1 MAYFGNESAVPTM
14 TSYNTPSGIVT
25 WSSESTASSS
35 YKGWNVFAR
44 NTTFWQSGNVASAW
58 VAYQFPTEK
67 RIAKYTLE
75 AGAYPNAAPKTWTF
89 EGSNDGLAWDVLDTQ
104 TTTQTWAV
112 GTKRQYSINNLKSYL
127 RYRVNVSS
135 NMVSDAY
142 SVCIT
147 NIEMFEMFYSNK
159 ILLSLNGSN
168 KIVKDTGYKSISAI
182 PILTSDTSSPLGVAS
197 SSGTVTGA
205 WKAFDGVQNIAATD
219 DGWMSLYNATSG
231 WLRFDFVSKKKIR
244 AYGLKAHNYTSSRN
258 AKNWTFE
265 GSNDNG
271 NTWVVLDKQEDFVP
285 AKWISGIWLYFE
297 LKDYSKD
304 FLSYR
309 LNISSNNGATYTA
322 VGEMVMLES
331 NDPLLIQLPNVLNEN
346 HFIKYGALSIDVTKG
361 CCGVQN
367 INNELTPLGEGK
379 IFTHTVDMSKRQINK
394 INLS

>member
-159 ILLSLNGSN
+159 ILLSSGERTYSLSR
-168 KIVKDTGYKSISAI
+168 KYTESLI
-182 PILTSDTSSPLGVAS
+182 PIMTSNTTPSGIAS
-197 SSGTVTGA
+197 ASDETATPA
-205 WKAFDGVQNIAATD
+205 FRAFDGK
-219 DGWMSLYNATSG
+219 SLSN
-231 WLRFDFVSKKKIR
+231 
-244 AYGLKAHNYTSSRN
+244 NYWGAN
-258 AKNWTFE
+258 AKTYGWIAYDFKTPTLVARYDLTVILDNPKFPPKDWTFE
-265 GSNDNG
+265 GSNDG
-271 NTWVVLDKQEDFVP
+271 SSWTVLDTQTNQTNWVNNTPNIYNINKSVYYQR
-285 AKWISGIWLYFE
+285 
-297 LKDYSKD
+297 
-304 FLSYR
+304 YR
-309 LNISSNNGATYTA
+309 LNATSNNGAVSLGIGEMRMYGVKHLLVESFHYNPDEKMYETYGMSEIA
-322 VGEMVMLES
+322 DLSIKVGETREPINTS
-331 NDPLLIQLPNVLNEN
+331 N
-346 HFIKYGALSIDVTKG
+346 T
-361 CCGVQN
+361 
-367 INNELTPLGEGK
+367 LGTGK
-379 IFTHTVDMSKRQINK
+379 IFEHTVNMSKRQINK

>member
-112 GTKRQYSINNLKSYL
+112 GTKRQYSINNLKSYF

-159 ILLSLNGSN
+159 ILLSSGERTYSLSR
-168 KIVKDTGYKSISAI
+168 KYTESLI
-182 PILTSDTSSPLGVAS
+182 PIMTSNTTPSGIAS
-197 SSGTVTGA
+197 ASDETATPA
-205 WKAFDGVQNIAATD
+205 FRAFDGE
-219 DGWMSLYNATSG
+219 ATSTRY
-231 WLRFDFVSKKKIR
+231 W
-244 AYGLKAHNYTSSRN
+244 APN
-258 AKNWTFE
+258 AKTYGWVAYDFKTPTLVGRYDLTIILSNPTFGPKSWTFE
-265 GSNDNG
+265 GSNDGLN
-271 NTWVVLDKQEDFVP
+271 WVVLDTQNNQTT
-285 AKWISGIWLYFE
+285 WINNTPNVYDIKTPSY
-297 LKDYSKD
+297 YQR
-304 FLSYR
+304 YR
-309 LNISSNNGATYTA
+309 LNITTNNGAVSVG
-322 VGEMVMLES
+322 VGEMRFYGIK
-331 NDPLLIQLPNVLNEN
+331 LLALVSFHKNPDEKM
-346 HFIKYGALSIDVTKG
+346 FETYGMSEIADLSI
-361 CCGVQN
+361 N
-367 INNELTPLGEGK
+367 IGETSEPINTSDLLGTGK
-379 IFTHTVDMSKRQINK
+379 TFEHTVNMSKRQINK
-394 INLS
+394 ILLGG